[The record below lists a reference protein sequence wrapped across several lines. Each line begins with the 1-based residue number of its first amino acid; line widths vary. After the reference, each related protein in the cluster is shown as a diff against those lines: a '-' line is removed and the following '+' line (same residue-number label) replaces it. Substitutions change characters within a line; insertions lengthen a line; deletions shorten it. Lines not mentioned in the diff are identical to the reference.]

1 MATSKLGVATRAFV
15 VVLLALARSYDLALS
30 VDRDSSEDRLLK
42 AYRKVLLKVHPD
54 KGGNKAD
61 VQKLQPAKEAWDSAR
76 KGASKAGRPGQRAQ
90 QEERQGT
97 CLVQKL
103 RAQYR
108 LQSTVV
114 LLTYQGVENLEQW
127 HRFVAF
133 VQRCLKKWAVC
144 RWGATLEACET
155 EGLHVHLVLVFKT
168 AQERCVR
175 SFSFEGK
182 TPNASAN
189 DYCGEGACKGKKYQE
204 GVNRGFFYV
213 WADKEGTQREADGQ
227 PCREGNHTP
236 VWTAASKG
244 KSRYQV
250 LGKWCQKLWQERKL
264 AHDTYEKYLFLC
276 RDGVLSRKRNLD
288 CVREWEGR
296 RAERGEREAAT
307 ARVRSKLFQPFAVV
321 PAATMW
327 LALFAEELDR
337 YPFLVV
343 LAPSRAGKTEWA
355 KSLFKQP
362 LLLQGM

>member
-144 RWGATLEACET
+144 RWGATLEAVKGVMRSQKAQTVAKSCAT
-155 EGLHVHLVLVFKT
+155 RLRKT
-168 AQERCVR
+168 
-175 SFSFEGK
+175 
-182 TPNASAN
+182 
-189 DYCGEGACKGKKYQE
+189 CK
-204 GVNRGFFYV
+204 
-213 WADKEGTQREADGQ
+213 
-227 PCREGNHTP
+227 
-236 VWTAASKG
+236 
-244 KSRYQV
+244 QV
-250 LGKWCQKLWQERKL
+250 
-264 AHDTYEKYLFLC
+264 
-276 RDGVLSRKRNLD
+276 V
-288 CVREWEGR
+288 
-296 RAERGEREAAT
+296 ERGG
-307 ARVRSKLFQPFAVV
+307 
-321 PAATMW
+321 
-327 LALFAEELDR
+327 
-337 YPFLVV
+337 
-343 LAPSRAGKTEWA
+343 AGA
-355 KSLFKQP
+355 DN
-362 LLLQGM
+362 

>member
-144 RWGATLEACET
+144 RWFCPRALASQQEDKPRRVV
-155 EGLHVHLVLVFKT
+155 EGSARRQAHRCFTVVEPEEEVRAVDHLV
-168 AQERCVR
+168 
-175 SFSFEGK
+175 
-182 TPNASAN
+182 
-189 DYCGEGACKGKKYQE
+189 
-204 GVNRGFFYV
+204 
-213 WADKEGTQREADGQ
+213 
-227 PCREGNHTP
+227 
-236 VWTAASKG
+236 
-244 KSRYQV
+244 
-250 LGKWCQKLWQERKL
+250 
-264 AHDTYEKYLFLC
+264 
-276 RDGVLSRKRNLD
+276 
-288 CVREWEGR
+288 
-296 RAERGEREAAT
+296 
-307 ARVRSKLFQPFAVV
+307 
-321 PAATMW
+321 
-327 LALFAEELDR
+327 
-337 YPFLVV
+337 
-343 LAPSRAGKTEWA
+343 
-355 KSLFKQP
+355 
-362 LLLQGM
+362 

>member
-144 RWGATLEACET
+144 RWGATLEVRA
-155 EGLHVHLVLVFKT
+155 VDHLV
-168 AQERCVR
+168 
-175 SFSFEGK
+175 
-182 TPNASAN
+182 
-189 DYCGEGACKGKKYQE
+189 
-204 GVNRGFFYV
+204 
-213 WADKEGTQREADGQ
+213 
-227 PCREGNHTP
+227 
-236 VWTAASKG
+236 
-244 KSRYQV
+244 
-250 LGKWCQKLWQERKL
+250 
-264 AHDTYEKYLFLC
+264 
-276 RDGVLSRKRNLD
+276 
-288 CVREWEGR
+288 
-296 RAERGEREAAT
+296 
-307 ARVRSKLFQPFAVV
+307 
-321 PAATMW
+321 
-327 LALFAEELDR
+327 
-337 YPFLVV
+337 
-343 LAPSRAGKTEWA
+343 
-355 KSLFKQP
+355 
-362 LLLQGM
+362 